1 MYYSYYG
8 LRENPFKIAPDHRF
22 LYLSETH
29 REALAALVYG
39 LEEGHTFL
47 LLTGEVGTGKTI
59 VLDSFRIN
67 IDKNIRVIVIA
78 NPKISGEDF
87 FYILARRFDLE
98 GNRLSKARILEHL
111 EMISNERAADAPH
124 TLLIIDEAQ
133 TLSHDLIEEIRLLS
147 NMPPSVLQIFLVG
160 QPELKELLAQKQFRS
175 LDQRIGIRCDLR
187 PMDRRETEDYIQH
200 RLKVA
205 GCKNYRS
212 TFRQDALGVI
222 YTYSRGIPRVI
233 NKLCDQ
239 VLINGFAENVRQIP
253 EHIVKQTIK
262 EIATDG
268 TRPHQETKNY
278 FYKLLFTEIKLFSV
292 IVRILLFFILTLLAA
307 ILVMDLM
314 LDEPKTFSLARHPGG
329 SLYEPRASQNAEPVK
344 QSIEI
349 EKKNQSPIPT
359 DVTSLPIKKE
369 TISNPPVTSVTASIT
384 PEASVKNKLEQ
395 SNPTAVIPEK
405 QAAPVQQSLQDAP
418 PRLML
423 PSPSPAVPEIGT
435 VMVKQG
441 DSLSRLIQ
449 TYYGEFNDTI
459 FRRVAESNPQIKNPD
474 TIYPG
479 DKLNFPK
486 ISDAT
491 NSGQQ

>member
-8 LRENPFKIAPDHRF
+8 LTENPFKIAPDHRF

-29 REALAALVYG
+29 KEALAALVYG
-39 LEEGHTFL
+39 LEEGHAFL

-67 IDKNIRVIVIA
+67 IDKNIRVIAIA

-87 FYILARRFDLE
+87 FYILSRRFNPE
-98 GNRLSKARILEHL
+98 GSRLSKAQILEHL
-111 EMISNERAADAPH
+111 EMVSNEKAADALH

-187 PMDRRETEDYIQH
+187 PMGRRETEDYIQH

-212 TFRQDALGVI
+212 IFRQDALDVV
-222 YTYSRGIPRVI
+222 YTYSKGIPRVI

-239 VLINGFAENVRQIP
+239 VLITGFAENVRQIP
-253 EHIVKQTIK
+253 EHIVKRTIK
-262 EIATDG
+262 ELATEG
-268 TRPHQETKNY
+268 SIPHKGANKKY
-278 FYKLLFTEIKLFSV
+278 FYTLLFTEIKPFSV
-292 IVRILLFFILTLLAA
+292 IGRIFLFIILILLAA
-307 ILVMDLM
+307 IFVLNLM
-314 LDEPKTFSLARHPGG
+314 PDESKILSLKHNTTM
-329 SLYEPRASQNAEPVK
+329 SLTEPRASQTVEPVK
-344 QSIEI
+344 QSIEF
-349 EKKNQSPIPT
+349 ENKTPSRVPAEVT
-359 DVTSLPIKKE
+359 DQPIKEE
-369 TISNPPVTSVTASIT
+369 TISNSPVTSGAAGIT
-384 PEASVKNKLEQ
+384 LEAPVKNEPEP
-395 SNPTAVIPEK
+395 SDPTVVIPDNK
-405 QAAPVQQSLQDAP
+405 AAPVQQSPQEAP
-418 PRLML
+418 TNLMP
-423 PSPSPAVPEIGT
+423 PSPPAVPETGM

-441 DSLSRLIQ
+441 DSLTKLIQ

-459 FRRVAESNPQIKNPD
+459 FRRVTESNPHIKNPD

>member
-8 LRENPFKIAPDHRF
+8 LTENPFKIAPDHRF

-67 IDKNIRVIVIA
+67 IAKDIRVIIIA

-87 FYILARRFDLE
+87 FYILSRRFKPE
-98 GNRLSKARILEHL
+98 GSCLSKAQILEHL
-111 EMISNERAADAPH
+111 EMISNEKATDARH

-187 PMDRRETEDYIQH
+187 PMDRRETEDYVQH
-200 RLKVA
+200 RLKIA

-212 TFRQDALGVI
+212 IFKQDALDLI

-239 VLINGFAENVRQIP
+239 VLITGFAENVRQIP

-262 EIATDG
+262 ELAADG
-268 TRPHQETKNY
+268 TMPHKEATKNY
-278 FYKLLFTEIKLFSV
+278 FHRLLFTEIKLFSV
-292 IVRILLFFILTLLAA
+292 IVRILLFFVMILLAA

-314 LDEPKTFSLARHPGG
+314 PDEFKTLSLKHTTTMSLA
-329 SLYEPRASQNAEPVK
+329 EPRVSQNAEPVK
-344 QSIEI
+344 QSIKI
-349 EKKNQSPIPT
+349 ENKTQSTMPA
-359 DVTSLPIKKE
+359 DVTDLPKEE
-369 TISNPPVTSVTASIT
+369 TISNPPVISVTAGIT
-384 PEASVKNKLEQ
+384 PEAPVENKPEQ
-395 SNPTAVIPEK
+395 PDPTAVTPDK
-405 QAAPVQQSLQDAP
+405 KAAPVQQQSLQEAPASLTPPP
-418 PRLML
+418 PRQC
-423 PSPSPAVPEIGT
+423 PRQE
-435 VMVKQG
+435 
-441 DSLSRLIQ
+441 LS
-449 TYYGEFNDTI
+449 E
-459 FRRVAESNPQIKNPD
+459 
-474 TIYPG
+474 
-479 DKLNFPK
+479 
-486 ISDAT
+486 
-491 NSGQQ
+491 